1 MEDKTKENLTNE
13 SSPAEMGNETD
24 YITAIKDL
32 KANSVSKSEYEKL
45 QEENKQLIN
54 ALANGETITTT
65 VEVEKPSLA
74 ELRAN
79 LMKEEQTNLE
89 FIKNALALR
98 EAVIEQ
104 EGYDPFVPRGS
115 QYAPTAEDEA
125 VAFRVAKVYQ
135 ECVDYADGDSQ
146 LFTNELMRRTIDT
159 APALGRKSSPDR
171 RSN

>member
-1 MEDKTKENLTNE
+1 MDEELNNV
-13 SSPAEMGNETD
+13 SSPAGMGNETD

-74 ELRAN
+74 DLRAN

-89 FIKNALALR
+89 FVKNALALR

-125 VAFRVAKVYQ
+125 TAQKVADIYQ
-135 ECVDYADGDSQ
+135 ECVDYANGDSQ
-146 LFTNELMRRTIDT
+146 LFTNELQRRMIDMS
-159 APALGRKSSPDR
+159 PIRKK
-171 RSN
+171 

>member
-1 MEDKTKENLTNE
+1 MPEEELNNV

-24 YITAIKDL
+24 YIAAIKDL

-98 EAVIEQ
+98 TAVIEQ

-115 QYAPTAEDEA
+115 QYAPTAEDEVTA
-125 VAFRVAKVYQ
+125 QKVADIYQ

-146 LFTNELMRRTIDT
+146 LFTNELQRRMIDMS
-159 APALGRKSSPDR
+159 PIRKR
-171 RSN
+171 

>member
-1 MEDKTKENLTNE
+1 MPEDELINV

-24 YITAIKDL
+24 YIAAIKDL

-74 ELRAN
+74 DLRAN

-98 EAVIEQ
+98 TAVIEQ

-115 QYAPTAEDEA
+115 QYAPTAEDEVTA
-125 VAFRVAKVYQ
+125 QKVADIYQ

-146 LFTNELMRRTIDT
+146 LFTNELQRRMIDMS
-159 APALGRKSSPDR
+159 PIRKR
-171 RSN
+171 

>member
-1 MEDKTKENLTNE
+1 MPEEQLNNV

-24 YITAIKDL
+24 YIAAIKDL

-79 LMKEEQTNLE
+79 LMKEDQTNLE

-98 EAVIEQ
+98 TAVIEQ

-115 QYAPTAEDEA
+115 QYAPTAEDEVTA
-125 VAFRVAKVYQ
+125 QKVADIYQ

-146 LFTNELMRRTIDT
+146 LFTNELQRRMIDMS
-159 APALGRKSSPDR
+159 PIRKR
-171 RSN
+171 

>member
-1 MEDKTKENLTNE
+1 MPEDELLNNV

-24 YITAIKDL
+24 YIAAIKDL

-98 EAVIEQ
+98 TAVIEQ

-115 QYAPTAEDEA
+115 QYAPTAEDEVTA
-125 VAFRVAKVYQ
+125 QKVADIYQ

-146 LFTNELMRRTIDT
+146 LFTNELQRRMIDM
-159 APALGRKSSPDR
+159 SPMKKR
-171 RSN
+171 

>member
-1 MEDKTKENLTNE
+1 MPEEQILANE

-24 YITAIKDL
+24 YIAAIKDL

-74 ELRAN
+74 DLRAN

-98 EAVIEQ
+98 TAVIEQ

-115 QYAPTAEDEA
+115 QYAPTAEDEVTA
-125 VAFRVAKVYQ
+125 QKVADIYQ
-135 ECVDYADGDSQ
+135 ECVDYANGDSQ
-146 LFTNELMRRTIDT
+146 LFTNELQRRMIDMS
-159 APALGRKSSPDR
+159 PIRKR
-171 RSN
+171 

>member
-1 MEDKTKENLTNE
+1 MPEEQILANE

-74 ELRAN
+74 DLRAN
-79 LMKEEQTNLE
+79 LMKEDQTNLE

-98 EAVIEQ
+98 TAVSSAGLQLEKGISIT
-104 EGYDPFVPRGS
+104 GRIH
-115 QYAPTAEDEA
+115 
-125 VAFRVAKVYQ
+125 VAFIRVHDLSNAVY
-135 ECVDYADGDSQ
+135 VHVSSQ
-146 LFTNELMRRTIDT
+146 F
-159 APALGRKSSPDR
+159 
-171 RSN
+171 

>member
-1 MEDKTKENLTNE
+1 MPEEELNNV

-98 EAVIEQ
+98 TAVIEQ

-115 QYAPTAEDEA
+115 QYAPTAEDEVIA
-125 VAFRVAKVYQ
+125 QKVADIYQ
-135 ECVDYADGDSQ
+135 ECVDYANGDSQ
-146 LFTNELMRRTIDT
+146 LFTNELQRRMIDM
-159 APALGRKSSPDR
+159 SPIIKR
-171 RSN
+171 

>member
-1 MEDKTKENLTNE
+1 MPEEQILENV

-24 YITAIKDL
+24 YIAAIKDL

-89 FIKNALALR
+89 FVKNALALR
-98 EAVIEQ
+98 TAVIEQ

-115 QYAPTAEDEA
+115 QYAPTAEDEVTA
-125 VAFRVAKVYQ
+125 QKVADIYQ

-146 LFTNELMRRTIDT
+146 LFTNELQRRMIDMS
-159 APALGRKSSPDR
+159 PIRKR
-171 RSN
+171 